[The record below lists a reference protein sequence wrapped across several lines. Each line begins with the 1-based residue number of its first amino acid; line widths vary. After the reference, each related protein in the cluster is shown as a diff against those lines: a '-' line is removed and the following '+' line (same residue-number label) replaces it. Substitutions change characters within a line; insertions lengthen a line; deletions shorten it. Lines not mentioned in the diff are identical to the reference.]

1 MTGTPFFFFFYNY
14 EDSVKIT
21 GVNKNLL
28 RLCAVIVQSSVTSI
42 PNKYDNFPCQYVLQ
56 TTRLY
61 VQQYSWFLMPIS
73 VHKILIHRSKT
84 ISTAILPTGQLSK
97 EVQESQNKDL
107 KSHKEGFNAKCHGR
121 LVTFTSSFI
130 TSTEFTTPRTK
141 NSVLHVFP
149 RSFSIHFTCRN

>member
-1 MTGTPFFFFFYNY
+1 
-14 EDSVKIT
+14 
-21 GVNKNLL
+21 
-28 RLCAVIVQSSVTSI
+28 
-42 PNKYDNFPCQYVLQ
+42 
-56 TTRLY
+56 
-61 VQQYSWFLMPIS
+61 MPIS

-130 TSTEFTTPRTK
+130 TFTEFTTPELRIVCCMFSPEVFRFILPAEIEK
-141 NSVLHVFP
+141 ESSEEAPSSSSEDCSSVME
-149 RSFSIHFTCRN
+149 NGY